1 MRWRLLLAVA
11 ALAVG
16 AGFAAAPRAQTAAGP
31 LVLQLDVEGSIN
43 PAVADYLERGLRE
56 AGDRQA
62 AALLIRLD
70 TPGGLLESTRAIVG
84 KLLAAELPVLIWV
97 GPGGARAASAGMFI
111 TLAGHLAAMAPG
123 TNIGAATPVSSQ
135 GKDVEAEG
143 GKDLERKV
151 LEDTRA
157 FARSIAEVRGRPA
170 GWMEKAVT
178 AAVSATA
185 EEALAAEVIDLL
197 AADVPALLAAAEG
210 RVVKVGEEEVTLRLA
225 GARVQSLEMGLGQ
238 QLMHWLAH
246 PNVAYLLMLLG
257 TVGIYL
263 ELTNPGTFVP
273 GTLGVI
279 ALLLSF
285 MSMQVLQFRAGG
297 LALITLGVVLLV
309 AEAFLPSL
317 GILGIGGLAAFLIG
331 SLILFDTPASD
342 LTIDPWLIGGAGI
355 IFGGVMLLIGA
366 LVVRSAGRRTLTG
379 SSGMI
384 GEVGETLTP
393 LAPRGKVFVH
403 GEIWDAQLAAGGEC
417 PTGTAVRVTAVER
430 LRLRVEPVESSAASF
445 RKD

>member
-1 MRWRLLLAVA
+1 MSRRLLLAVA
-11 ALAVG
+11 ALAIG
-16 AGFAAAPRAQTAAGP
+16 AGLAAAPRAETAGEP

-56 AGDRQA
+56 ADARGA
-62 AALLIRLD
+62 TALLVRLD
-70 TPGGLLESTRAIVG
+70 TPGGLLESTRAIVT
-84 KLLAAELPVLIWV
+84 KLLAAERPVLIWV

-170 GWMEKAVT
+170 GWMEEAVT

-185 EEALAAEVIDLL
+185 DEALAAGVIDLL
-197 AADVPALLAAAEG
+197 ATDVPAFLAAAEG
-210 RVVKVGEEEVTLRLA
+210 RVVRVGEADVTLRLA
-225 GARVQSLEMGLGQ
+225 GARVESLEMGLGQ
-238 QLMHWLAH
+238 RLMHWLAH

-273 GTLGVI
+273 GTLGAI

-285 MSMQVLQFRAGG
+285 MSMQVLPFRAGG
-297 LALITLGVVLLV
+297 LALIGLGVVLLV
-309 AEAFLPSL
+309 AEAFLPSF
-317 GILGIGGLAAFLIG
+317 GILGVGGLAAFLIG

-342 LTIDPWLIGGAGI
+342 LTIDPG
-355 IFGGVMLLIGA
+355 
-366 LVVRSAGRRTLTG
+366 
-379 SSGMI
+379 
-384 GEVGETLTP
+384 
-393 LAPRGKVFVH
+393 
-403 GEIWDAQLAAGGEC
+403 
-417 PTGTAVRVTAVER
+417 
-430 LRLRVEPVESSAASF
+430 
-445 RKD
+445 